1 MKACRRKQARDQDG
15 REQRRDDT
23 DDQRRSEALHGTR
36 TEDEQHD
43 TGDQRRDV
51 TVDDGRHGILVSFG
65 HRNAQRLAHTQL
77 LLDSLVND
85 HVGVDGHT
93 HRQNDTGDTG
103 QRQHGSER
111 DEHAEQEEQVAYQCD
126 LATVPALL

>member
-1 MKACRRKQARDQDG
+1 MNSDVMIPMISVVANPAR
-15 REQRRDDT
+15 
-23 DDQRRSEALHGTR
+23 TR

-93 HRQNDTGDTG
+93 HRQHDTGDTRQG
-103 QRQHGSER
+103 QHGAER
-111 DEHAEQEEQVAYQCD
+111 HQNAHQQEDVGKQGDVGS
-126 LATVPALL
+126 TSLLVL